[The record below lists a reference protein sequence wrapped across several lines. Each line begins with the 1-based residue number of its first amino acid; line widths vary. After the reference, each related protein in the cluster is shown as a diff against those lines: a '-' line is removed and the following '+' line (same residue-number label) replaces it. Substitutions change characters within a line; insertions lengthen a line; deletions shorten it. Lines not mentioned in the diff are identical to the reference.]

1 MDNRVASKIV
11 LLKIWEILNQ
21 ETDEDNPMPS
31 TVLLKKLD
39 DMEIPCDRRTLYKY
53 IPRLESSLERMCFG
67 GLRRI
72 YIVQRVLL

>member
-39 DMEIPCDRRTLYKY
+39 DMEIPCISSSIRRK
-53 IPRLESSLERMCFG
+53 
-67 GLRRI
+67 
-72 YIVQRVLL
+72 